1 VTTALTTSNPE
12 GTTTEN
18 SLSVPATAATG
29 TTRPAPGRA
38 RAAGD
43 RHARPAL
50 AAALLGFFVVTLD
63 AVVVNVT
70 LPAIRGD
77 LGGGVAGLQWVVDG
91 YTLMFAAL
99 LLTAGSLSDRL
110 GAKRAFGSGLAVFV
124 LASVACG
131 LAPALGFLIAARFVQ
146 GTAAAAMMPASM
158 ALIRQAFPDPKARG
172 RAVGVWAM
180 GGAVASSSGPV
191 LGGVLN
197 LVDWR
202 LIFFLNVPA
211 GVVALMLLAHT
222 KPSQPRVV
230 PFDVIGQITGV
241 LAMGGLTF
249 GAIEAGSRGFADPAV
264 IAAFAV
270 AAVALAGFVRA
281 QQVVAHPMM
290 PLQLFR
296 SRTVIITVASGFAFM
311 VGYYGLPFVISL
323 FLQQHRGLTAL
334 QTGVVFLPM
343 MLTGLLLTPF
353 SARLGERLGRKALI
367 VAGLLLMTAGLAVIG
382 LLPASAPLGLLA
394 ASMVLVGLGGPTVS
408 PPATAVLLDAVA
420 HDQAG
425 VASGVFNTSRQ
436 VGGALAVA
444 VFGGLLAHPDTFVR
458 GVHTSLLI
466 AAGVLTLTTVL
477 ALFLPATKEHS

>member
-1 VTTALTTSNPE
+1 
-12 GTTTEN
+12 
-18 SLSVPATAATG
+18 
-29 TTRPAPGRA
+29 
-38 RAAGD
+38 
-43 RHARPAL
+43 
-50 AAALLGFFVVTLD
+50 
-63 AVVVNVT
+63 
-70 LPAIRGD
+70 
-77 LGGGVAGLQWVVDG
+77 
-91 YTLMFAAL
+91 MFAAL

-110 GAKRAFGSGLAVFV
+110 GARRAFGSGLAVFI

-131 LAPALGFLIAARFVQ
+131 LAPALGFLVAARFVQ
-146 GTAAAAMMPASM
+146 GAAAAAMMPASM

-172 RAVGVWAM
+172 RAIGVWAM
-180 GGAVASSSGPV
+180 GGSVASSSGPV
-191 LGGVLN
+191 LGGVLT

-211 GVVALMLLAHT
+211 GAVALLLLLART
-222 KPSQPRVV
+222 RPSRPRVV

-249 GAIEAGSRGFADPAV
+249 GAIEAGSHGFADPAV
-264 IAAFAV
+264 IAAFTVAV
-270 AAVALAGFVRA
+270 LALAGFVRA
-281 QQVVAHPMM
+281 EQVVAHPMM

-296 SRTVIITVASGFAFM
+296 SRTVAITVASGFAFM

-323 FLQQHRGLTAL
+323 FLQQYRGLTAL

-343 MLTGLLLTPF
+343 MLVGLVLTPF

-367 VAGLLLMTAGLAVIG
+367 VAGLLLMTAGLAAIG
-382 LLPASAPLGLLA
+382 LLPAAAPLGLLA
-394 ASMVLVGLGGPTVS
+394 ALMVLVGLGGPTVS

-420 HDQAG
+420 PGQAG

-444 VFGGLLAHPDTFVR
+444 VFGGLLAHPGAFVR

-466 AAGVLTLTTVL
+466 AAGVLAVTTVL
-477 ALFLPATKEHS
+477 ALFLPASKEHS